1 MEALAI
7 SAANLNIIENNL
19 GEVAKELNGV
29 VSNVNYMNNHV
40 SEVESKVQSLNN
52 EIQNMMQEIREN
64 TIITNARQTIMYNN
78 QEIEKKFGYYDN
90 VRRVTLSIIDA
101 IKFSSIQTDTLKKL
115 REDILLNNPN
125 YWLTNALAALTSWF
139 LDDKEN
145 TYKELN
151 NALRLDEEKT
161 SIFFMIVNLK
171 LDRIQT
177 SINWLNKYLSIQDP
191 TNLNKDFVNILDL
204 VSSGLFGDEQKH
216 IVLKKINEWQLNLN
230 SNKKIIDKQEDTWR
244 NYIIDHSRYTLNF
257 KYLKNFSKE
266 SEILENNIAITNAY
280 ENILNTF
287 EAINTT
293 PNSNKKINEIF
304 KNLIYEYEEQEQI
317 YQEDNLRNKLLIE
330 CNGDKQEAARLY
342 EKQKDIY
349 SNKLDIISLLT
360 NIAIYPNSYKISN
373 ETQKIALSLV
383 KEHILKALEETT
395 EFTKNQNIEIKV
407 DDFTTNTT
415 DATNYNEV
423 IKELETFLEN
433 KYKVDE
439 KNVLLV
445 LIIINTLGLI
455 GVFLTF
461 EKAAFI
467 IIIAIAMLIANIILL
482 TKIKNEQTAS
492 KNEKKRIKENI
503 SSSITKAFAEITD
516 YNNAL
521 IKNKNNY
528 QRLQTYLS
536 NLNTIDYINNND
548 ERNIII

>member
-7 SAANLNIIENNL
+7 SAANLDIIENNL
-19 GEVAKELNGV
+19 GEVAKELNGI

-40 SEVESKVQSLNN
+40 SEVETKVQSLNN
-52 EIQNMMQEIREN
+52 DIQKMMQEIREN

-101 IKFSSIQTDTLKKL
+101 IKYSSIQTDTLKKL

-151 NALRLDEEKT
+151 NALRLDSEKT

-177 SINWLNKYLSIQDP
+177 SINWLNKYLSLQDP

-216 IVLKKINEWQLNLN
+216 IVLKKITDWQLNLN
-230 SNKKIIDKQEDTWR
+230 SNKKIIDKQKDIWR
-244 NYIIDHSRYTLNF
+244 NYIIDHSKYTLNF
-257 KYLKNFSKE
+257 KYLKNCSKE
-266 SEILENNIAITNAY
+266 TEILEDNIAITNAY
-280 ENILNTF
+280 EEILNNF
-287 EAINTT
+287 ETINTT
-293 PNSNKKINEIF
+293 PNSNKKLNEIL

-330 CNGDKQEAARLY
+330 CNGDKQEASRLY

-349 SNKLDIISLLT
+349 SNKVDIISLLT

-395 EFTKNQNIEIKV
+395 TYTKNQNIEIKI

-423 IKELETFLEN
+423 ITELNTFLEN

-455 GVFLTF
+455 SVFLTF
-461 EKAAFI
+461 EKIAI
-467 IIIAIAMLIANIILL
+467 IIMIAIAMLIANIILL

-492 KNEKKRIKENI
+492 RNEKKRIKDNI

-516 YNNAL
+516 YNNTL
-521 IKNKNNY
+521 NKNKNNY
-528 QRLQTYLS
+528 QRLQTYLN

>member
-7 SAANLNIIENNL
+7 SAANLDIIENNL
-19 GEVAKELNGV
+19 GEVAKELNGI

-40 SEVESKVQSLNN
+40 SEVETKVQSLNN
-52 EIQNMMQEIREN
+52 DIQKMMQEIREN

-101 IKFSSIQTDTLKKL
+101 IKYSSIQTDTLKKL

-151 NALRLDEEKT
+151 NALRLDSEKT

-177 SINWLNKYLSIQDP
+177 SINWLNKYLSLQDP

-216 IVLKKINEWQLNLN
+216 IVLKKITDWQLSLN
-230 SNKKIIDKQEDTWR
+230 SNKKIIDKQKDIWR
-244 NYIIDHSRYTLNF
+244 NYIIDHSKYTLNF
-257 KYLKNFSKE
+257 KYLKNCSKE
-266 SEILENNIAITNAY
+266 SEILEDNIAITNAY
-280 ENILNTF
+280 EEILNNF
-287 EAINTT
+287 ETINTT
-293 PNSNKKINEIF
+293 PNSNKKLNEIF

-330 CNGDKQEAARLY
+330 CNGDKQEASRLY

-349 SNKLDIISLLT
+349 SNKVDIISLLT

-395 EFTKNQNIEIKV
+395 TYTKNQNIEIKI

-423 IKELETFLEN
+423 ITELNTFLEN

-455 GVFLTF
+455 SVFLTF
-461 EKAAFI
+461 EKIAI
-467 IIIAIAMLIANIILL
+467 IIMIAIAMLIANIILL

-492 KNEKKRIKENI
+492 RNEKKRIKDNI

-516 YNNAL
+516 YNNTL
-521 IKNKNNY
+521 NKNKNNY
-528 QRLQTYLS
+528 QRLQTYLN